1 MTRSEPPKFTIRVT
15 GPPGEDFEQI
25 KASLNDL
32 FSERSEM
39 WFDED
44 CPLPDVLIQM
54 VRKP

>member
-1 MTRSEPPKFTIRVT
+1 MKESKPPKFTIRVT

-25 KASLNDL
+25 KAALHEL

-39 WFDED
+39 WFDEE